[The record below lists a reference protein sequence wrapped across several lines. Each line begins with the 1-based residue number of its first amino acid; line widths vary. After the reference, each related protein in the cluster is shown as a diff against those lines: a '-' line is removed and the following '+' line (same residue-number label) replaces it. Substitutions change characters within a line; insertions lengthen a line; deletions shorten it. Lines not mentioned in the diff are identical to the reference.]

1 MKVST
6 ERRRFTAFSRLLH
19 WTMAAMVLTML
30 GVGVAMVAS
39 LADYHVL
46 VSIHR
51 PLGIAI
57 LILVVVRFVN
67 RLLSPPPPFPA
78 TMSRAERLAATAS
91 EYTMYGLMLVLP
103 LVGWGMLSAARYP
116 IVLFGPLHLPYI
128 LPHNIMLYAVLR
140 KAHTILAYLL
150 FLTFLAHFGA
160 ILFHT
165 LIVRDRIFSR
175 MAPWNVRP
183 RGPVHR
189 PAALFEKFPR
199 KDVFIFGKGGPGK

>member
-1 MKVST
+1 MPA
-6 ERRRFTAFSRLLH
+6 ERTQFTVLMRLLH

-30 GVGVAMVAS
+30 CIGVAMVAS

-57 LILVVVRFVN
+57 LILVVVRFVV
-67 RLLSPPPPFPA
+67 RRLSPLPPFPP
-78 TMSRAERLAATAS
+78 TMSRMERLAATAS
-91 EYTMYGLMLVLP
+91 EYTMYGLMFVLP

-116 IVLFGPLHLPYI
+116 IVLYGSLQLPFI
-128 LPHNIMLYAVLR
+128 LPHNAMLYAVLR
-140 KAHTILAYLL
+140 ETHTVLAYLF

-165 LIVRDRIFSR
+165 LIVRDGIPRR
-175 MAPWNVRP
+175 MVPWNVKAPQVAVHTIPARVEDVILEGSNSRP
-183 RGPVHR
+183 
-189 PAALFEKFPR
+189 
-199 KDVFIFGKGGPGK
+199 